1 METLANLAEQLE
13 ELKRSLNDASSSE
26 FLQKQAEL
34 IRTLHEL
41 GVGGR
46 ALATGDSAPDFSL
59 PDQVGAHVRISDL
72 LRMGSVVLSFFRG
85 AWCPY
90 CETELRALHMALPEI
105 QRRGAKLIAVSPQSL
120 DRSMSMAERLLLDY
134 SILEDSGNEV
144 AKQFGLAFE
153 IPEEFR
159 GYHDENMA
167 KISDYNGDLSYL
179 LPVPATYVIDPAG
192 IVRFAYVDADYTHRA
207 EPSEV
212 IEVLD
217 GIKEQTY
224 E

>member
-1 METLANLAEQLE
+1 MEALANLSEQLE
-13 ELKRSLNDASSSE
+13 ELKRSLNDASSAE

-46 ALATGDSAPDFSL
+46 ALALGDTAPDFSL
-59 PDQVGAHVRISDL
+59 PDQVGAHVRLSDL

-105 QRRGAKLIAVSPQSL
+105 QRRGARLIAVSPQSL

-134 SILEDSGNEV
+134 SILEDGGNEV

-153 IPEEFR
+153 IPEEFQQ
-159 GYHDENMA
+159 YHDENMA

-207 EPSEV
+207 EPSDV

-217 GIKEQTY
+217 GISDHTY